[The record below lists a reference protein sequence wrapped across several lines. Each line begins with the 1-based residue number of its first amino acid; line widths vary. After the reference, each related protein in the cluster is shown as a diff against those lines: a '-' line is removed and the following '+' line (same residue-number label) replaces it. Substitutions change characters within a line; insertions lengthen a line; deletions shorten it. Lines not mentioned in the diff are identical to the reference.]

1 MTEDKFLTQLFKK
14 LPASSPQVIVP
25 PGDDCAVF
33 LPAQGR
39 QQVIAADQLIE
50 GRHYLKG
57 TSAKLCGRKLLA
69 RNLSD
74 IAAMG
79 AKPKY
84 AILTCKLSEE
94 CDEKWLMDFHQ
105 GLLELA
111 SEFEVQ
117 LIGGDLARGPG
128 PSNFSLT
135 ITGSVEQAI
144 TRCGAQA
151 SDLLYAT
158 GSFGFSFETEH
169 HLTFQARVP
178 EGLLLNKLG
187 IAKAM
192 IDITD
197 GLLLDSKRL
206 LKAADQDL
214 DLHFLTESIPRREFQ
229 SQAASL
235 EQALTNGEDY
245 ELIFTI
251 APQDEKKLLENWT
264 CATPITKI
272 GHFQLGKQQILDQ
285 DKQSLESLMNQTY
298 DHLRKS

>member
-1 MTEDKFLTQLFKK
+1 VTEDNFLSELFKQ
-14 LPASSPQVIVP
+14 LPPASTQVIVP

-33 LPAQGR
+33 TPAQER

-50 GRHYLKG
+50 GRHYLKR
-57 TSAKLCGRKLLA
+57 TAAKLCGRKLLA

-79 AKPKY
+79 AKPEY

-94 CDEKWLMDFHQ
+94 CDESWLMEFHR
-105 GLLELA
+105 GLLDLA
-111 SEFEVQ
+111 AEFDVQ

-135 ITGSVEQAI
+135 ITGSVDKPI
-144 TRCGAQA
+144 TRSGAQA
-151 SDLLYAT
+151 GDLLYAT
-158 GSFGFSFETEH
+158 GSFGLSFETEH
-169 HLTFQARVP
+169 HLNFQARVN
-178 EGLLLNKLG
+178 EGLYLNKLG
-187 IAKAM
+187 VTKAM

-206 LKAADQDL
+206 LKAANQEL
-214 DLHFLTESIPRREFQ
+214 DLQFFTESIPRRQ
-229 SQAASL
+229 YKGKAASL

-245 ELIFTI
+245 ELVF
-251 APQDEKKLLENWT
+251 AVSAQDEKKLLENWT
-264 CATPITKI
+264 CATPLTKI
-272 GHFQLGKQQILDQ
+272 GLFQKGTEQILDQ
-285 DKQSLESLMNQTY
+285 DKESLESLMNQTY